1 MKKAISKAMAAGLA
15 IAMTLSIAACGSSK
29 TAETSTSTATTS
41 AAPSTTAA
49 AESSTAAPAADP
61 VKLSLWHI
69 QTTEPMPTIIKD
81 SIDRFTKDNPNYSV
95 EVSVMQNDAFKTKIA
110 VAMGSDQMPDIFPHW
125 SGGPMNTYVDSNKI
139 ADLTTYM
146 NEGGYKD
153 RFMPAAINQATY
165 KDKIWA
171 VPVENTAVAM
181 FFYNKDLFAK
191 YNLQVPKTI
200 SELETVADTLKK
212 NGIIPFSLAN
222 KTQWTGSMYYM
233 YLADRFGGAEAFN
246 AAAQRTGSF
255 ENEAFTQAGNKIQD
269 WVKKNYFN
277 KGFNGLDEDS
287 GQSRMLLYQ
296 EKAAMTLMGSWFLS
310 TAKGETE
317 SSKDA
322 KIKDFMKKIGSFP
335 FPAAEGGKG
344 SPDSVVGTV
353 GDNFYSVAANS
364 KDVAGAFKAI
374 TYLIDDT
381 AVTKRI
387 EAGRVP
393 PVKGVKVSDP
403 LLQEVLSAVEKAPS
417 VQLWYDQYLPAD
429 VAQVHKDT
437 SQAIFGLA
445 KTPEQVNKEM
455 EEAAKK
461 AFGK

>member
-1 MKKAISKAMAAGLA
+1 MKKAISKALAAGIA
-15 IAMTLSIAACGSSK
+15 IAMSLSIAACGSS
-29 TAETSTSTATTS
+29 TPAATSTSTAAASS
-41 AAPSTTAA
+41 AAPSSTA
-49 AESSTAAPAADP
+49 AESSAPAGEP
-61 VKLSLWHI
+61 VKLTLWHI

-81 SIDRFTKDNPNYSV
+81 SMDRFSKDNTNYTV
-95 EVSVMQNDAFKTKIA
+95 EISAMQNDAFKTKIA

-125 SGGPMNTYVDSNKI
+125 SGGPMNTYVDSKKI
-139 ADLTTYM
+139 ADLTAYM
-146 NEGGYKD
+146 DKDGYKD

-165 KDKIWA
+165 QNKIWA
-171 VPVENTAVAM
+171 IPVENTAVAM

-191 YNLQVPKTI
+191 FNLQVPKTI
-200 SELETVADTLKK
+200 TELEKVADTLKK

-233 YLADRFGGAEAFN
+233 YLADRYGGADAFN

-255 ENEAFTQAGNKIQD
+255 ENEAFTKAGNKIQE
-269 WVKKNYFN
+269 WVKKEYFN

-287 GQSRMLLYQ
+287 GQSRTLLYSD
-296 EKAAMTLMGSWFLS
+296 KAAMTLMGSWFLS
-310 TAKGETE
+310 TAAGEN
-317 SSKDA
+317 
-322 KIKDFMKKIGSFP
+322 KDFMTKVGSFP
-335 FPAAEGGKG
+335 FPAAEDGKG
-344 SPDSVVGTV
+344 DPNSVVGTV
-353 GDNFYSVAANS
+353 GDNFYSVAANC
-364 KDVAGAFKAI
+364 KDVEGAFKAV

-381 AVTKRI
+381 AVAKRI

-393 PVKGVKVSDP
+393 PVKGVKVTDP
-403 LLQEVLSAVEKAPS
+403 LLQDVLTAVEKAPS

-445 KTPEQVNKEM
+445 KTPDQVNKEM
-455 EEAAKK
+455 EAAAKK

>member
-1 MKKAISKAMAAGLA
+1 MKEAIRKALAAGLA
-15 IAMTLSIAACGSSK
+15 IAMTLSIAACGSAKPS
-29 TAETSTSTATTS
+29 ESSSSTGAAPSSTATD
-41 AAPSTTAA
+41 
-49 AESSTAAPAADP
+49 SSAPAGEP
-61 VKLSLWHI
+61 VKLTLWHI

-81 SIDRFTKDNPNYSV
+81 SIARFTKDNPNYTV
-95 EVSVMQNDAFKTKIA
+95 EVSPMQNDAFKTKIA
-110 VAMGSDQMPDIFPHW
+110 IAASSDQMPDIFPHW
-125 SGGPMNTYVDSNKI
+125 SGGPMNTYIDSQKL

-146 NEGGYKD
+146 DESNYKD
-153 RFMPAAINQATY
+153 RFLPAAVNQATY

-171 VPVENTAVAM
+171 VPVENVAVAM

-191 YNLQVPKTI
+191 FNLQVPKTI
-200 SELETVADTLKK
+200 TELEAVCDTLKK

-233 YLADRFGGAEAFN
+233 YLVDRFGGADAFN

-255 ENEAFTQAGNKIQD
+255 ENEAFTQAGNKIQE
-269 WVKKNYFN
+269 WVKKDYFN

-287 GQSRMLLYQ
+287 GQSRTLLYS

-310 TAKGETE
+310 TAAGENKEFTQ
-317 SSKDA
+317 
-322 KIKDFMKKIGSFP
+322 KKIGSFA

-344 SPDSVVGTV
+344 DPNSVVGTV

-381 AVTKRI
+381 SVQKRI

-403 LLQEVLSAVEKAPS
+403 LLQDVLNAVEKAPS

-445 KTPEQVNKEM
+445 KTPEEVNKEM
-455 EEAAKK
+455 EAAAKK

>member
-1 MKKAISKAMAAGLA
+1 MKKAISKALAAGIA
-15 IAMTLSIAACGSSK
+15 IAMSLSIAACGSSEP
-29 TAETSTSTATTS
+29 AATSTSTATTS
-41 AAPSTTAA
+41 AAPSSVA
-49 AESSTAAPAADP
+49 AESSAPAAEP
-61 VKLSLWHI
+61 VKFTMWHL
-69 QTTEPMPTIIKD
+69 QTTEPAPTIIKD
-81 SIDRFTKDNPNYSV
+81 SMDRFSKDNPNYSV
-95 EVSVMQNDAFKTKIA
+95 EITVMQNDAYKQKLQIA
-110 VAMGSDQMPDIFPHW
+110 MSSKQMPDIWPHW
-125 SGGPMNTYVDSNKI
+125 SGGPMNTYVDEGLV
-139 ADLTTYM
+139 ADITSYM
-146 NEGGYKD
+146 NEGDYKN
-153 RFMPAAINQATY
+153 RFMDAAVNQATY

-171 VPVENTAVAM
+171 VPVENTSVAM

-191 YNLQVPKTI
+191 YNLQVPKTL
-200 SELETVADTLKK
+200 SELETVCDTLKK

-233 YLADRFGGAEAFN
+233 YLVDRFGGAQAFN

-255 ENEAFTQAGNKIQD
+255 ENEAFTQAGNKIQE
-269 WVKKNYFN
+269 WVKKDYFN

-322 KIKDFMKKIGSFP
+322 KIKDFMKKIGSFS
-335 FPAAEGGKG
+335 FPAADGGKG
-344 SPDSVVGTV
+344 DPNSVVGTV
-353 GDNFYSVAANS
+353 GDNFYSVAAGS
-364 KDVAGAFKAI
+364 KDIAGAFKAI

-381 AVTKRI
+381 AVAKRI

-403 LLQEVLSAVEKAPS
+403 LLQDVLNAVEKAPS
-417 VQLWYDQYLPAD
+417 VQLWYDQYLPAE

-437 SQAIFGLA
+437 SQAIFGLS
-445 KTPEQVNKEM
+445 KTPEEVNKEM
-455 EEAAKK
+455 EAAAKK
-461 AFGK
+461 YFGK

>member
-29 TAETSTSTATTS
+29 TAETSTSTPS

-61 VKLSLWHI
+61 VKLTLWHI

-81 SIDRFTKDNPNYSV
+81 SIDRFTKDNPNYTV
-95 EVSVMQNDAFKTKIA
+95 EVSPMQNDAFKTKIA

-165 KDKIWA
+165 KDKIWG

-200 SELETVADTLKK
+200 TELETVADTLKK

-233 YLADRFGGAEAFN
+233 YLADRFGGADAFN

-255 ENEAFTQAGNKIQD
+255 ENEAFTQAGNKIQE
-269 WVKKNYFN
+269 WVKKEYFN

-287 GQSRMLLYQ
+287 GQSRTLLYS

-310 TAKGETE
+310 TAAGENKEFT
-317 SSKDA
+317 S
-322 KIKDFMKKIGSFP
+322 KKIGSFP

-344 SPDSVVGTV
+344 DPNSVVGTV
-353 GDNFYSVAANS
+353 GDNFYSVAATC

-381 AVTKRI
+381 SVTKRV

-393 PVKGVKVSDP
+393 PVKGVKLSDP
-403 LLQEVLSAVEKAPS
+403 LLQDVLTAVEKAPS
-417 VQLWYDQYLPAD
+417 VQLWYDQYLPAEL
-429 VAQVHKDT
+429 AQVHKDT

>member
-1 MKKAISKAMAAGLA
+1 MKKAIKKALAAG
-15 IAMTLSIAACGSSK
+15 IAVAMSLSIAACGSSTP
-29 TAETSTSTATTS
+29 TATSTSTAAASS
-41 AAPSTTAA
+41 AAPSPA
-49 AESSTAAPAADP
+49 AESSAAPAAEP
-61 VKLSLWHI
+61 VKLTLWHI

-81 SIDRFTKDNPNYSV
+81 SIDRFTKDNPNYTV
-95 EVSVMQNDAFKTKIA
+95 EISPMQNDAFKTKIA
-110 VAMGSDQMPDIFPHW
+110 VAMGSNQMPDIFPHW
-125 SGGPMNTYVDSNKI
+125 SGGPMNTYVDSKKI

-146 NEGGYKD
+146 NENGYKD

-165 KDKIWA
+165 QDKIWA

-191 YNLQVPKTI
+191 FNLQVPKTI
-200 SELETVADTLKK
+200 GELEKVADTLKK

-233 YLADRFGGAEAFN
+233 YLADRYGGAQAFN

-255 ENEAFTQAGNKIQD
+255 ENEAFTKAGSKIQE
-269 WVKKNYFN
+269 WVKKEYFN

-287 GQSRMLLYQ
+287 GQSRTLLYSG
-296 EKAAMTLMGSWFLS
+296 KAAMTLMGSWFLS
-310 TAKGETE
+310 TAAGEN
-317 SSKDA
+317 
-322 KIKDFMKKIGSFP
+322 KDFIKKVGSFP
-335 FPAAEGGKG
+335 FPAAEDGKG
-344 SPDSVVGTV
+344 DPNSVVGTV
-353 GDNFYSVAANS
+353 GDNFYSVAASS
-364 KDVAGAFKAI
+364 KDVAGAFKAVS
-374 TYLIDDT
+374 YMIDDT
-381 AVTKRI
+381 AVAKRI

-393 PVKGVKVSDP
+393 PVKGVKVTDP
-403 LLQEVLSAVEKAPS
+403 LLQDVLSAVEKAPS

-455 EEAAKK
+455 EAAAKK

>member
-1 MKKAISKAMAAGLA
+1 MKKTIIKALAAGIA
-15 IAMTLSIAACGSSK
+15 IAMSLSIAACGSS
-29 TAETSTSTATTS
+29 TPAETSTSTAAESST
-41 AAPSTTAA
+41 APSTTAA
-49 AESSTAAPAADP
+49 ESSAPAAEP
-61 VKLSLWHI
+61 VKLTMWHI
-69 QTTEPMPTIIKD
+69 QTTEPAPTIIKD
-81 SIDRFTKDNPNYSV
+81 SIDRFTKDNPNYTV
-95 EVSVMQNDAFKTKIA
+95 EISVMQNDAFKTKLA

-125 SGGPMNTYVDSNKI
+125 SGGPMNAYVDSNKI
-139 ADLTTYM
+139 ADLTTFM
-146 NEGGYKD
+146 GENGYKD

-171 VPVENTAVAM
+171 VPVENTSVAM

-200 SELETVADTLKK
+200 TELETVADTLKK

-233 YLADRFGGAEAFN
+233 YLVDRFGGADAFN

-255 ENEAFTQAGNKIQD
+255 ENEAFTQAGNKIQE
-269 WVKKNYFN
+269 WVKKEYFN

-287 GQSRMLLYQ
+287 GQSRTLLYS

-317 SSKDA
+317 TSKDA
-322 KIKDFMKKIGSFP
+322 KIKDFMKKVGSFP

-353 GDNFYSVAANS
+353 GDNFYSVAASS

-381 AVTKRI
+381 AVAKRI

-403 LLQEVLSAVEKAPS
+403 LLQDVLNAVEKAPS

-455 EEAAKK
+455 EAAAKK
-461 AFGK
+461 SFGK